1 MAVHYRKNKFLI
13 MKIVRVIYTTTA
25 EYAATNMENI
35 RAVTNEVRKLNQP
48 RIKYST
54 YLMADGKT
62 FMHFDQFENEAAH
75 QVLTDLPSF
84 KKFAEELE
92 ASGLESEPKL
102 ELLSLVSS
110 TENFFGKV

>member
-1 MAVHYRKNKFLI
+1 

-25 EYAATNMENI
+25 EFAARNMENI
-35 RAVTNEVRKLNQP
+35 RQVTKEVRNLNYP
-48 RIKYST
+48 GIKYSCF
-54 YLMADGKT
+54 LMADGKT

-75 QVLTDLPSF
+75 QVLTDLQSF

-102 ELLSLVSS
+102 ELLSFVSS
-110 TENFFGKV
+110 TENFFE

>member
-1 MAVHYRKNKFLI
+1 M

-35 RAVTNEVRKLNQP
+35 RAVTNEVRKLNHP
-48 RIKYST
+48 GIKYST
-54 YLMADGKT
+54 YLMEDRKT

-75 QVLTDLPSF
+75 QVLTDLKSF

-110 TENFFGKV
+110 TENFFDNV